1 MFAAT
6 QQNNYL
12 CYGKVA
18 VANQKLN
25 WDDYWIKING
35 FWIEISK
42 KVGQPDYFLIPL
54 DLTKCEGAYNE
65 TGFQN
70 SIYLE
75 TTNLTNSFKVYIATT
90 NRLDI
95 LQLFQTI
102 KTGQK
107 IIASALQKRQIER
120 MVRHDVETVS
130 GFFGL
135 GKEKLQFSM
144 GPQGLD
150 LSGGKSAPQHYDW
163 DKVVAVYAKQNDQNC
178 HTRLIVAV
186 EENDQTSTKEY
197 NCQEHSSVMNSIAC
211 YLMNIAIKRQMEEK
225 VRAETQ
231 AANNAQPPASPK

>member
-25 WDDYWIKING
+25 WDDFWIRVNG
-35 FWIEISK
+35 FWIEITK
-42 KVGQPDYFLIPL
+42 KVGQPDYYLIPL
-54 DLTKCEGAYNE
+54 DLAKCDGAFNE
-65 TGFQN
+65 TGIQN

-75 TTNLTNSFKVYIATT
+75 TTPLTNSFKVFISTT

-95 LQLFQTI
+95 LQLFQAI

-107 IIASALQKRQIER
+107 IIANALQKRQIER
-120 MVRHDVETVS
+120 MVRHEVETIS
-130 GFFGL
+130 GFLGL
-135 GKEKLQFSM
+135 VKEKLTFNM

-163 DKVVAVYAKQNDQNC
+163 DKVVSVYAKQNDQNC
-178 HTRLIVAV
+178 HTRLYVSV
-186 EENDQTSTKEY
+186 EENDQTTTKEY

-211 YLMNIAIKRQMEEK
+211 FLMNINLKKQMEEK
-225 VRAETQ
+225 AKAE
-231 AANNAQPPASPK
+231 AQK